1 MLTKR
6 RMQQKILEFVKENGK
21 AEDKELLELLKK
33 ETEISYNE
41 LLNLIMYLEIEGF
54 VDARKQKDSLIVT
67 PKPSTRKII
76 SQ

>member
-1 MLTKR
+1 MSTKR
-6 RMQQKILEFVKENGK
+6 RIQQRILDIVRENGK

-33 ETEISYNE
+33 EIEISYSE

-54 VDARKQKDSLIVT
+54 VDVKKQKDNLIVT
-67 PKPSTRKII
+67 PKSTTKKIV

>member
-1 MLTKR
+1 MSTKR
-6 RMQQKILEFVKENGK
+6 RIQQRILDIVRENGK

-33 ETEISYNE
+33 EIEISYSE

-54 VDARKQKDSLIVT
+54 VDVKKQKDNLIVT
-67 PKPSTRKII
+67 PKPTTKKIV